1 MCYYITLGYT
11 YVLIKLNFLEYT
23 DIDIV
28 FFFKFYLKKLSDFLI
43 FAYIVFKILEVMSIR
58 LI

>member
-1 MCYYITLGYT
+1 M
-11 YVLIKLNFLEYT
+11 LIKLNFLEYT

-43 FAYIVFKILEVMSIR
+43 FAYIVFKILEVISIR